1 MCICDSIHA
10 AESYHLCNHCLC
22 WVSRLG
28 VLTVCAQ
35 EPRNLLGTWTLE
47 MSPNGPMEVLVAPDG
62 RRLARRLPGDTSGQS
77 TVWLT
82 EQPASPG
89 VILSMP
95 AAPASGKTI
104 LEGQLGN

>member
-1 MCICDSIHA
+1 MCIFDSIHA

-35 EPRNLLGTWTLE
+35 EPRNLIGTWTLE

-62 RRLARRLPGDTSGQS
+62 RRLARRLP
-77 TVWLT
+77 
-82 EQPASPG
+82 A
-89 VILSMP
+89 
-95 AAPASGKTI
+95 
-104 LEGQLGN
+104 

>member
-47 MSPNGPMEVLVAPDG
+47 MSPNGPMEVLVAFDG
-62 RRLARRLPGDTSGQS
+62 RRLAQRLPGDTSGQS
-77 TVWLT
+77 TVWLN

-95 AAPASGKTI
+95 AAPAAGKTI